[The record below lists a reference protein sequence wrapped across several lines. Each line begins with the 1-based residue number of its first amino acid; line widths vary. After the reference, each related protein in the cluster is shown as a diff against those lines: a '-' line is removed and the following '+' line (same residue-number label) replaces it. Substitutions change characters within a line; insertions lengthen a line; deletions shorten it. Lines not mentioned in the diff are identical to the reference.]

1 MELLSVGRV
10 SGTHHLKGAIKVTS
24 NIGDLKIL
32 NGNKVMVE
40 LASGEIKILT
50 VKKVSSMIDKKWIVE
65 FEEFTNKTDASSIQ
79 NGVIKVR
86 RDLLGIEEDEFLA
99 NDVIGM
105 KVLKEDG
112 ESIGEVVDIYET
124 AAHDIYVIE
133 DEEYETMIPDVDVFV
148 KKIDFE
154 KNQMVVSLIDGMR
167 EKKKDWGEYCEN

>member
-24 NIGDLKIL
+24 NIDNLESL
-32 NGNKVMVE
+32 SGNKVMIE
-40 LASGEIKILT
+40 LPSGEVKILT
-50 VKKVSSMIDKKWIVE
+50 IKKVSSMIDKKWIVE
-65 FEEFTNKTDASSIQ
+65 FEELTNKTDAGLIQ

-99 NDVIGM
+99 NDVMGM
-105 KVLKEDG
+105 KVITEAG

-133 DEEYETMIPDVDVFV
+133 DEEFETMIPDVEVFI
-148 KKIDFE
+148 KNIDFNKRE
-154 KNQMVVSLIDGMR
+154 ILVSLIEGMR
-167 EKKKDWGEYCEN
+167 ERKKD